1 MVKDS
6 NAHKEKRNDTDK
18 QPNEQRKKKGRS
30 NARGGRN

>member
-6 NAHKEKRNDTDK
+6 NAHKEKINDSKK
-18 QPNEQRKKKGRS
+18 QPNEQRDKKGRS